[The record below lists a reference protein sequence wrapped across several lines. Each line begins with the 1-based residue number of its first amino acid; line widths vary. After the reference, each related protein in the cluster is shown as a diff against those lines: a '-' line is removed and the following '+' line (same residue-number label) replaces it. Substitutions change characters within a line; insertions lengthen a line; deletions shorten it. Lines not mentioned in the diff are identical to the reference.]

1 MATGAAQALVIAG
14 ASIFGLLGSLHLA
27 YTFFSDKFLPRAA
40 AVAEAM
46 KGTSPVLTRQTT
58 MWEAWIGF
66 NGSHSLGA
74 ILFAAVYLILAS
86 QHMEMLAQSK
96 GLLLVAVLTSA
107 AYLWLAYTYWFR
119 IPLAGIAAATTCF
132 VAAFLLLTLQR

>member
-14 ASIFGLLGSLHLA
+14 AAIFGLLGGLHFA
-27 YTFFSDKFLPRAA
+27 YTFFSDKFLPRAS

-46 KGTSPVLTRQTT
+46 KGTSPVLTRQIT
-58 MWEAWIGF
+58 MWDAWIGF

-74 ILFAAVYLILAS
+74 VLFAAVYLILAT
-86 QHMEMLAQSK
+86 QHMEMLAHSK
-96 GLLLVAVLTSA
+96 SLLLVAVATSA

-119 IPLAGIAAATTCF
+119 IPLAGIAAATACF
-132 VAAFLLLTLQR
+132 VSAFHLLTLQR

>member
-1 MATGAAQALVIAG
+1 MSTGAAQALLIAG
-14 ASIFGLLGSLHLA
+14 AAIFGLLGSLHLV
-27 YTFFSDKFLPRAA
+27 YTFFTDKFLPRAG

-46 KGTSPVLTRQTT
+46 KGTSPMLTRQTT

-74 ILFAAVYLILAS
+74 ILFAAVYLILAT
-86 QHMEMLAQSK
+86 QHMELLAHSK
-96 GLLLVAVLTSA
+96 SLLLVPVLAGAT
-107 AYLWLAYTYWFR
+107 YLWLAYTYWFR

-132 VAAFLLLTLQR
+132 VSAFLLLTLQR